1 MIKTS
6 ARLALE
12 GKLDGDQTAL
22 GSSGLPEFER
32 DFQHFLMNDK
42 GRTFLRSVAMQAR
55 KLASDERNSLAVAER
70 SARLSADELR
80 QRAGELERL
89 FEDARARRDDVP
101 ALLRKEVDAIV
112 SIIEANL
119 DSSGPGRVPACFR
132 KRRPISRLRKGSTHL
147 SSTSTSRSRSCRS
160 WEAQLVVQ
168 AAGQTRVELDEI
180 AGQIETVMKALEGRD
195 GATVG

>member
-42 GRTFLRSVAMQAR
+42 GRTFLHSVAMQAR

-112 SIIEANL
+112 SIIEADL
-119 DSSGPGRVPACFR
+119 EE
-132 KRRPISRLRKGSTHL
+132 L
-147 SSTSTSRSRSCRS
+147 RSREGARLLQ
-160 WEAQLVVQ
+160 EATAHLE
-168 AAGQTRVELDEI
+168 AEEGINASELDEHVKVSI
-180 AGQIETVMKALEGRD
+180 VQVVGGAARCPGRRADPSRARRDRRTDGDCDEG
-195 GATVG
+195 A